1 MDKEILIYIVFVA
14 IAIISRVLKSAK
26 KKQSSQAPKRTANRT
41 SSQNVEKT
49 KTFEEL
55 LREFTGEANSSEPSS
70 RELPE
75 LEIDEFDHEEEE
87 RVEETYRKSINAAKD
102 LKTLD
107 EQVDLEDIPTKSQ
120 YFSEYDQK
128 EENSVA
134 SEILQSLKDPNGARK
149 AVILSEILNRKY

>member
-14 IAIISRVLKSAK
+14 IAIISRVLKSSK
-26 KKQSSQAPKRTANRT
+26 KDKSKAPKRTAERPA
-41 SSQNVEKT
+41 SQNVEKT

-55 LREFTGEANSSEPSS
+55 LREFTGETTSSQPSPS
-70 RELPE
+70 KTFEA
-75 LEIDEFDHEEEE
+75 EFDDFDFEEEE
-87 RVEETYRKSINAAKD
+87 RVEETYRKSVNEAKN

-120 YFSEYDQK
+120 YFKEYDQK

-134 SEILQSLKDPNGARK
+134 NDILQSLKDPNGARK